1 MADID
6 FDDFEDLGGYAP
18 RVHGYGHIP
27 RPGPYEG
34 PAGRQLSA
42 RLQRLVNGAGAVTS
56 VSLILGLGVWG
67 YQLAVRDVT
76 GIPVIRALEGPARV
90 APAEPGGELALH
102 QGMAVNTIPAEGI
115 AAEPEESM
123 TLAPRAVDLADED
136 QPMATPLPAQ
146 VADPAARIAPA
157 ALPGAVDAA
166 PPAFAEPARP
176 AEPLPDGPVDTAGE
190 AASEVAGENAPD
202 AAAEALPATAIAAD
216 IPGVARSPR
225 PAARP
230 AGDAMA
236 EAAAAAVA
244 AALAPA
250 GALDLA
256 PEDLAPGTRLVQI
269 GTFADAGSARAEWDR
284 AAGRFGAL
292 LDGKR
297 RVIEPAERSGDTFY
311 RLRVEGF
318 ADIADARR
326 FCDVLAAEG
335 AECVPAQVR

>member
-1 MADID
+1 MGEA
-6 FDDFEDLGGYAP
+6 L
-18 RVHGYGHIP
+18 
-27 RPGPYEG
+27 
-34 PAGRQLSA
+34 PASA
-42 RLQRLVNGAGAVTS
+42 RSGA
-56 VSLILGLGVWG
+56 
-67 YQLAVRDVT
+67 
-76 GIPVIRALEGPARV
+76 PVV
-90 APAEPGGELALH
+90 
-102 QGMAVNTIPAEGI
+102 
-115 AAEPEESM
+115 
-123 TLAPRAVDLADED
+123 
-136 QPMATPLPAQ
+136 
-146 VADPAARIAPA
+146 PA
-157 ALPGAVDAA
+157 ALPRADGDPALAA
-166 PPAFAEPARP
+166 PARP

-190 AASEVAGENAPD
+190 TADETADGAADGAAPV

-250 GALDLA
+250 AALDLA
-256 PEDLAPGTRLVQI
+256 PEDLEPGTRLAQI

-284 AAGRFGAL
+284 AAERFGAL

-297 RVIEPAERSGDTFY
+297 RVIEPAESGGDTFY

-326 FCDVLAAEG
+326 FCDVLTAEG

>member
-6 FDDFEDLGGYAP
+6 FDDFEAAGGFAAQARGYHPMPRRDPRGDPAAP
-18 RVHGYGHIP
+18 P
-27 RPGPYEG
+27 
-34 PAGRQLSA
+34 LSA
-42 RLQRLVNGAGAVTS
+42 RLQRLVNAAGALTS
-56 VSLILGLGVWG
+56 VALIGGLGLWG

-102 QGMAVNTIPAEGI
+102 QGMAVNTVPAEGI
-115 AAEPEESM
+115 AAEPGDSM
-123 TLAPRAVDLADED
+123 TLAPKAVGLADED
-136 QPMATPLPAQ
+136 QPMGAPLPAEAGSP
-146 VADPAARIAPA
+146 VARVSPVS
-157 ALPGAVDAA
+157 LPDAA
-166 PPAFAEPARP
+166 SGAPRLT
-176 AEPLPDGPVDTAGE
+176 EPLPDGPVDTVQDASGE
-190 AASEVAGENAPD
+190 DGPGADGPD
-202 AAAEALPATAIAAD
+202 TPATALPASAIAAG

-244 AALAPA
+244 AALAPP
-250 GALDLA
+250 GALDMA

-269 GTFADAGSARAEWDR
+269 GTFADAGSARSEWDR
-284 AAGRFGAL
+284 AAERLGAL
-292 LDGKR
+292 LDGKH
-297 RVIEPAERSGDTFY
+297 RVIEPAERGGETFY

-335 AECVPAQVR
+335 AECVPAQVH

>member
-6 FDDFEDLGGYAP
+6 FDEFEDPGDHAP
-18 RVHGYGHIP
+18 WTHGYGRFP
-27 RPGPYEG
+27 RPDPCDE
-34 PAGRQLSA
+34 PAEPPLSA
-42 RLQRLVNGAGAVTS
+42 RFQRLFNGAGAVTS
-56 VSLILGLGVWG
+56 VALIFGLGVWG
-67 YQLAVRDVT
+67 YRLAVRDVT

-90 APAEPGGELALH
+90 APAEPGGELALY
-102 QGMAVNTIPAEGI
+102 QGMAVNAVQAEGI
-115 AAEPEESM
+115 AAAPDDSM
-123 TLAPRAVDLADED
+123 TLAPKAAGLADED
-136 QPMATPLPAQ
+136 QPMGAPLPA
-146 VADPAARIAPA
+146 ATAAPAARIAPA
-157 ALPGAVDAA
+157 ALRDAKAA
-166 PPAFAEPARP
+166 PSGVSPARMT
-176 AEPLPDGPVDTAGE
+176 APLPDGPIDTVQDATDADASDTPDTPAG
-190 AASEVAGENAPD
+190 VA
-202 AAAEALPATAIAAD
+202 PATAIAAD

-225 PAARP
+225 PMARP

-244 AALAPA
+244 AAFAPA
-250 GALDLA
+250 GALDIA

-269 GTFADAGSARAEWDR
+269 GTFADAGTARAEWDL

-297 RVIEPAERSGDTFY
+297 RVIEPAERSGSTFY

-326 FCDVLAAEG
+326 FCDVLTADG